1 MLVILDPV
9 RDPRTL
15 TGGEPDMTTEALRL
29 TIVLAMFAGVVVVGI
44 ATTIAVA
51 IYTIRGSVKS

>member
-1 MLVILDPV
+1 
-9 RDPRTL
+9 
-15 TGGEPDMTTEALRL
+15 MTTEALRL